1 MDKLDR
7 GRSADGKRSNIWQLA
22 RGVRANWSVEAA
34 IRSYNRKTLQTRII
48 CSQGLGLVAYAL
60 DEAASLRN
68 FAGIKQKVYS
78 TRW

>member
-1 MDKLDR
+1 VYDWVSGGNEYKLDR
-7 GRSADGKRSNIWQLA
+7 GRSADGKRGNVWQLA
-22 RGVRANWSVEAA
+22 RGVRANWF
-34 IRSYNRKTLQTRII
+34 RLLTRII
-48 CSQGLGLVAYAL
+48 CSQGLGPVAYAL